1 MNDQLIKSM
10 KTAHANTFAFYLK
23 TQGFHWNVEGEN
35 FPQYHAFFETIYSEV
50 YGVVDTFAEQI
61 RALGSYA
68 PAGLGRL
75 LELSNIEDQRE
86 IVDAR
91 TMLEILYQDNQ
102 TVLESVGQA
111 YELAENAGEHG
122 LSNFLAERQD
132 AHKKHA
138 WMIRATLK

>member
-1 MNDQLIKSM
+1 MDEQLIKAM
-10 KTAHANTFAFYLK
+10 KIAHANTFAFYLK
-23 TQGFHWNVEGEN
+23 THGFHWNVEGEN

-50 YGVVDTFAEQI
+50 YGAVDTFAEEI

-75 LELSNIEDQRE
+75 MELSGIEDQRE
-86 IVDAR
+86 VVDAR
-91 TMLEILYQDNQ
+91 MMLEILYQDNQ
-102 TVLESVGQA
+102 TVLKSVEQA
-111 YELAENAGEHG
+111 YELAENAHAHG

>member
-1 MNDQLIKSM
+1 MDEQLIKAM
-10 KTAHANTFAFYLK
+10 KIAHANTFAFYLK

-35 FPQYHAFFETIYSEV
+35 FPQYHAFFEMIYSEV
-50 YGVVDTFAEQI
+50 YGSVDKFAEEI
-61 RALGSYA
+61 RTLGSYA

-75 LELSNIEDQRE
+75 MELSGIEDQRE
-86 IVDAR
+86 VVDAR
-91 TMLEILYQDNQ
+91 MMLEILYQDNQ

-111 YELAENAGEHG
+111 YELAENAGAHG

>member
-1 MNDQLIKSM
+1 MDEQLIKAIKM
-10 KTAHANTFAFYLK
+10 AHANTFAFYLK
-23 TQGFHWNVEGEN
+23 THGFHWNVEGEN
-35 FPQYHAFFETIYSEV
+35 FPQYHAFFETIYREV
-50 YGVVDTFAEQI
+50 YGVIDKFAEEI

-75 LELSNIEDQRE
+75 MELSGIEDQRE
-86 IVDAR
+86 VVDAR
-91 TMLEILYQDNQ
+91 TMLEIF
-102 TVLESVGQA
+102 GQA
-111 YELAENAGEHG
+111 YELAENAGAHG